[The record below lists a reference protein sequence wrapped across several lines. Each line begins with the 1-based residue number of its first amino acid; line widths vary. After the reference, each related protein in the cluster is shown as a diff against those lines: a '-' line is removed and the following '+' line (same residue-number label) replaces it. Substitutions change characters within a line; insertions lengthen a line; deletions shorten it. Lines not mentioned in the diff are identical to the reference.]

1 MTKQELEQCIEE
13 YGRDIY
19 SFCRYL
25 TNDLPE
31 AEDLYQDTFL
41 LATEVKERIEYN
53 RNPKSYLLSIA
64 LRIWKNKKRKYAWR
78 KRIADVRP
86 AADALEADSGGTAEL
101 SLEEQILATEKDES
115 VRIAVSHLP
124 EKLKIVVLLFY
135 MEELTTAQ
143 IAEVIK
149 IPVGTVLS
157 RLHEAR
163 KRLKKELEDV
173 L

>member
-78 KRIADVRP
+78 KRIADVRS
-86 AADALEADSGGTAEL
+86 ADDALEADSGGTAEL

-124 EKLKIVVLLFY
+124 EKLKIVVLLF
-135 MEELTTAQ
+135 
-143 IAEVIK
+143 
-149 IPVGTVLS
+149 
-157 RLHEAR
+157 
-163 KRLKKELEDV
+163 
-173 L
+173 

>member
-78 KRIADVRP
+78 KRIADVRS
-86 AADALEADSGGTAEL
+86 ADDALEADSGGTAEL